1 MNSTSPAA
9 PISIV
14 LADDHVLLRTGLR
27 MLLEREPAFQIVG
40 EASDGEEL
48 LRLVDEK
55 TPDIAIVDISM
66 PRVDGFACIR
76 EIRSKGLRTRVI
88 VLTMHDDEGYIR
100 EVMRIG
106 ASGYVQKSSVDT
118 ELFQAIREVSRGNI
132 YLSSE
137 DSRRM
142 LQLLIAEPLKGPE
155 KDDPY
160 VILSAREREV
170 LKRIAQGH
178 SLKEIGDQM
187 HLSIKTVDTYKTRIL
202 EKLNYTKKS
211 ELVSYALKYGFIS
224 EKDAAPIAPGN
235 MGNI

>member
-1 MNSTSPAA
+1 MPT
-9 PISIV
+9 ISII

-27 MLLEREPAFQIVG
+27 MLLEREPAFQVVG

-55 TPDIAIVDISM
+55 RPDIAIVDISM
-66 PRVDGFACIR
+66 PRVDGFECIR
-76 EIRSKGLRTRVI
+76 EIRSKGLKTRII

-118 ELFQAIREVSRGNI
+118 ELYQAIREVSAGGI
-132 YLSSE
+132 YLSLE

-142 LQLLIAEPLKGPE
+142 LQLLITEPVKAVE

-160 VILSAREREV
+160 AVLSAREREV
-170 LKRIAQGH
+170 LKQIARGH
-178 SLKEIGDQM
+178 SLKEIADGM

-202 EKLNYTKKS
+202 EKLNFTKKS
-211 ELVSYALKYGFIS
+211 ELVAYALKYGFIS
-224 EKDAAPIAPGN
+224 DRDTT
-235 MGNI
+235 MGKA